1 MSSDEPT
8 KDDVVK
14 KPDVDEKKDA
24 SDPADGEE
32 LRFTPEEEEV
42 GLFISC
48 LIPPISQRPSLIL
61 GHMSRCLG

>member
-14 KPDVDEKKDA
+14 KPDTDEKKDGND
-24 SDPADGEE
+24 SADGEE

-42 GLFISC
+42 GPSTLLYLLS
-48 LIPPISQRPSLIL
+48 PNAQRSPLKL
-61 GHMSRCLG
+61 